1 MKFKALAIIPALLLL
16 TGCSITNQSAAE
28 AQVILGCNAFSGG
41 YKSNGY
47 KTPDDAMRYF
57 AEASR
62 IDPGYIPL
70 AHAAKTISSE
80 FNPED
85 RLVKEWRIAQDLVWG
100 VCTD

>member
-1 MKFKALAIIPALLLL
+1 MKFRVLAFLPLVYLL
-16 TGCSITNQSAAE
+16 TGCSINNEGSAQ
-28 AQVILGCNAFSGG
+28 AQVILGCNAFSSG

-70 AHAAKTISSE
+70 AHAAKTIS
-80 FNPED
+80 FDFDPDD

>member
-1 MKFKALAIIPALLLL
+1 MKFKTLILLPLVILLA
-16 TGCSITNQSAAE
+16 GCSISNESSA
-28 AQVILGCNAFSGG
+28 QGKVILGCDAFSSR
-41 YKSNGY
+41 YASNGY

-57 AEASR
+57 AEAAR

-80 FNPED
+80 FNAED

-100 VCTD
+100 VCSR